1 MEKLLLFAGTTEGRE
16 LAEFLDR
23 QGVSCH
29 VCAAT
34 EYGGQLLDEGT
45 CGHKIHSGRLD
56 EAGME
61 ALMRQEEI
69 RMAVD
74 ATHPYAAQVS
84 RQIRALCGILQY
96 TGSLSENRMPVSA
109 SSAGRRGGG

>member
-1 MEKLLLFAGTTEGRE
+1 MLFAGTTEGRE

-74 ATHPYAAQVS
+74 ATHPYAAAVS
-84 RQIRALCGILQY
+84 SNIREACQK
-96 TGSLSENRMPVSA
+96 TGCRYLRLLRKKRRRMKAAYLWIP
-109 SSAGRRGGG
+109 

>member
-34 EYGGQLLDEGT
+34 EYGGQLLDDRTSPFGRALT
-45 CGHKIHSGRLD
+45 KIQCLQYALDKPGVLTVLPESG
-56 EAGME
+56 
-61 ALMRQEEI
+61 ALMI
-69 RMAVD
+69 
-74 ATHPYAAQVS
+74 
-84 RQIRALCGILQY
+84 
-96 TGSLSENRMPVSA
+96 
-109 SSAGRRGGG
+109 